1 MELKEVMKKV
11 NYTYIRFEQHISIIC
26 YVSYWERIF
35 SIPQNTLNYNSE
47 LMEFVYAGQHAKGEC
62 KVFSKPTPTG
72 FKFTVKLDR
81 EM

>member
-1 MELKEVMKKV
+1 
-11 NYTYIRFEQHISIIC
+11 
-26 YVSYWERIF
+26 
-35 SIPQNTLNYNSE
+35 
-47 LMEFVYAGQHAKGEC
+47 MEFLYVGQHAKGEC